1 MKTLS
6 AVSETLYVPLIGR
19 IYATKFH
26 PDILEDKSALA
37 IEKKIPEEMRKMPGQ
52 NEYTCLASA
61 VRSRDIDEHIKAF
74 LEVSPDGVIVNLGCG
89 LETLYHRNDNG
100 EAMWFELDLP
110 EVLELRAQYFPEQPR
125 NVYLPYSMF
134 DYRWIDEVK
143 KAGDKPVLAIA
154 SGLFHYF
161 KPEEVIEFLKA
172 LRAYRDVQIVFDTVT
187 GTGVRISQYYVKK
200 MDKQA
205 AQMYFYVDRVKFFA
219 RRISE
224 QTKVLKTKRFYRTR
238 RFTSRLKVGTRTK
251 MMMSDALNMVKMIHL
266 KIG

>member
-37 IEKKIPEEMRKMPGQ
+37 IEKKLPEAMRKMPGQ

-61 VRSRDIDEHIKAF
+61 VRSRNIDEHIKTF

-134 DYRWIDEVK
+134 
-143 KAGDKPVLAIA
+143 
-154 SGLFHYF
+154 
-161 KPEEVIEFLKA
+161 
-172 LRAYRDVQIVFDTVT
+172 
-187 GTGVRISQYYVKK
+187 
-200 MDKQA
+200 
-205 AQMYFYVDRVKFFA
+205 
-219 RRISE
+219 
-224 QTKVLKTKRFYRTR
+224 
-238 RFTSRLKVGTRTK
+238 
-251 MMMSDALNMVKMIHL
+251 
-266 KIG
+266 

>member
-1 MKTLS
+1 MC
-6 AVSETLYVPLIGR
+6 I
-19 IYATKFH
+19 
-26 PDILEDKSALA
+26 
-37 IEKKIPEEMRKMPGQ
+37 
-52 NEYTCLASA
+52 CLTQ
-61 VRSRDIDEHIKAF
+61 
-74 LEVSPDGVIVNLGCG
+74 C
-89 LETLYHRNDNG
+89 
-100 EAMWFELDLP
+100 
-110 EVLELRAQYFPEQPR
+110 
-125 NVYLPYSMF
+125 F

-187 GTGVRISQYYVKK
+187 GTGVKISQYYVKR

-205 AQMYFYVDRVKFFA
+205 AQMYFYVDRVKPFA

-224 QTKVLKTKRFYRTR
+224 QTKVLKTKKFYRIS
-238 RFTSRLKVGTRTK
+238 RFTSRLKVGTRTR
-251 MMMSDALNMVKMIHL
+251 MLMSDVLNMVKMIHL